1 MPATKTKRIKKLV
14 DEFSAPKVIEHQI
27 GVLKKTKQG
36 RTKYKSGATNF
47 NLVIV
52 KDDVGIKRTFAT
64 NLGVEEKDVFNLF
77 KLYSKRWGIETS
89 YRVKGEF
96 KPKTT
101 SKNYVVRLFYFL
113 FSVCLYNLWVLASIF
128 LGAIIGRFNLKKP
141 LITAK
146 FFGTLL
152 YTFWDDGG

>member
-1 MPATKTKRIKKLV
+1 LVVIKDK
-14 DEFSAPKVIEHQI
+14 E
-27 GVLKKTKQG
+27 
-36 RTKYKSGATNF
+36 
-47 NLVIV
+47 
-52 KDDVGIKRTFAT
+52 GIKRAFAT
-64 NLGVEEKDVFNLF
+64 NLDVEEKEAFELF
-77 KLYSKRWGIETS
+77 DLYSKRWGIETS

-128 LGAIIGRFNLKKP
+128 IGAVIGRFSLKKP

-152 YTFWDDGG
+152 YTYWDDGG

>member
-113 FSVCLYNLWVLASIF
+113 FSVCLYNLLSF
-128 LGAIIGRFNLKKP
+128 LEPCFTPFGMMADNQRPQKERRLDKFII
-141 LITAK
+141 I
-146 FFGTLL
+146 
-152 YTFWDDGG
+152 